1 MFTPAQFGEGFSNR
15 SAFSSLLAEFPLR
28 NNPFFYFINVTAPS
42 ESRVAGW
49 QVKFI
54 VTSWYI
60 LQTQDTRLDDTY
72 RCIIAW
78 GSHVSV
84 NGYDRTE
91 CGCKRRAAAR
101 EVLNVFAEELL
112 CSHSSRS
119 HKYKQAI
126 KYPGYM
132 SEPLRF
138 VVKSCIV
145 LVSGKALS
153 ADRSIIVFFEAP
165 MTNHAADTE
174 VSLEPQPTQD

>member
-1 MFTPAQFGEGFSNR
+1 MLSLAKDFQTGRHFLFSLQGFP
-15 SAFSSLLAEFPLR
+15 FKTIH
-28 NNPFFYFINVTAPS
+28 FFYFVNVTAPS

-72 RCIIAW
+72 RRIITW

-101 EVLNVFAEELL
+101 EVLKVFAEELL
-112 CSHSSRS
+112 RSHSSRS
-119 HKYKQAI
+119 HKYKQAV

-145 LVSGKALS
+145 LVSGKALGV
-153 ADRSIIVFFEAP
+153 DRSAIEFFEAP
-165 MTNHAADTE
+165 TTAHAADTE
-174 VSLEPQPTQD
+174 VSLEPQPPRR